1 MGKFTSLRSF
11 NKRMKKLSTLFFG
24 IIFSPFAFAFVITAR
39 LISPIIVIRWH
50 AIISS
55 RIGHFAENMNIYLS
69 EKKSGLHKLK
79 GKIILDLFYLS
90 PAVSNDQ
97 LAKMWKREII
107 ILPYYFMHVVSF
119 INEKLINKL
128 YRTAIHDIGYYRN
141 ETDLKK
147 HKKIELTDL
156 AHAINLDLVGPPLS
170 PVDKFNSQDK
180 SDLNISFTKKEID
193 KGEKMLEKYGIDP
206 QKKIVGII
214 LRDNE
219 YLKKKYPN
227 NDWSYHQIRNSH
239 YKHYEDCAKKLLDL
253 GYVVIVFGVS
263 VNDANFVNNK
273 TYINYS
279 ASKLKSDF
287 MDIYLCS
294 KLHFAISSGNGLD
307 AIPIIFK
314 KPIVEIAVAP
324 IDLIRTYS
332 SRIKILFKTYF
343 SKTLQRK
350 LTLKEIYNFGLQN
363 LQGNDLTDEIE
374 FIHPTPEEITS
385 AALELHYELKNKSK
399 YLDEEKIL
407 INNFKNLQ
415 KDLVKNTF
423 KSVEEFS
430 SSIGILFLKNNKYLL
445 DK

>member
-1 MGKFTSLRSF
+1 MSKILKFLYGF
-11 NKRMKKLSTLFFG
+11 LLL
-24 IIFSPFAFAFVITAR
+24 PFALIFVAFVR

-50 AIISS
+50 AMIST
-55 RIGHFAENMNIYLS
+55 RIGHFAENINIYLS
-69 EKKSGLHKLK
+69 EKKLGHHKLK
-79 GKIILDLFYLS
+79 RRIVLDLFYFY
-90 PAVSNDQ
+90 PKVCNKQ
-97 LAKMWKREII
+97 LAKMWKRKIVI
-107 ILPYYFMHVVSF
+107 FPHLFMYIVNF
-119 INEKLINKL
+119 INENLVNRI
-128 YRTAIHDIGYYRN
+128 YRTVIHDLGYYRN
-141 ETDLKK
+141 DADLKK
-147 HKKIELTDL
+147 HKDIKVTTL
-156 AHAINLDLVGPPLS
+156 AFGFINNLLVPPLS
-170 PVDKFNSQDK
+170 AVDRFNSQDN
-180 SDLNISFTKKEID
+180 SEINISFTKKEID
-193 KGEKMLEKYGIDP
+193 RGEKILQEFGVDP

-214 LRDNE
+214 LRDDK
-219 YLKKKYPN
+219 YLEKKYPN
-227 NDWSYHQIRNSH
+227 NDWSYHRNRNSH
-239 YKHYEDCAKKLLDL
+239 YKHYEDCTKKLLDL

-263 VNDANFVNNK
+263 DVNFGNNK

-294 KLHFAISSGNGLD
+294 KLHFAISSANGLD

-363 LQGNDLTDEIE
+363 LQGNDLADEIE
-374 FIHPTPEEITS
+374 FIHPTSEEITS
-385 AALELHYELKNKSK
+385 AALEMHEELQNDVK
-399 YLDEEKIL
+399 YSDEEKIL